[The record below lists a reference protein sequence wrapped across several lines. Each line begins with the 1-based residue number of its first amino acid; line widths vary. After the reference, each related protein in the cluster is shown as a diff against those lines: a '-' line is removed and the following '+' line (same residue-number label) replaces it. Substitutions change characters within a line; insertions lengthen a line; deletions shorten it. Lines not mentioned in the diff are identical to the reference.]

1 MVLEKWSAT
10 MVNSYA
16 QQCTLLHA
24 FHQQI
29 KDRASVGGVGSGSQH
44 MAMIPVQVK
53 EPEL

>member
-24 FHQQI
+24 FHPQI

-44 MAMIPVQVK
+44 MVMIPVQVK